1 MLDSINLLKQ
11 RDFRKI
17 CGLGLQPLPPGL
29 GRSLQARFQRP
40 LVPLVPPTAA
50 PKRGLPDVPP
60 PKFGTPSTNLLPTRR
75 IGRSRNGIPEA
86 NFTYLDGRAPTL
98 IQSLTVDN
106 HDSFWQPTGRFG
118 NGASDDQII
127 AAIGFLLCSLG
138 TAAF

>member
-75 IGRSRNGIPEA
+75 IGARVTDHPRPTLLIWMVAP
-86 NFTYLDGRAPTL
+86 PTL
-98 IQSLTVDN
+98 IQSLL
-106 HDSFWQPTGRFG
+106 RFG
-118 NGASDDQII
+118 AGA
-127 AAIGFLLCSLG
+127 FKPP
-138 TAAF
+138 